1 MAKGKSS
8 VGFWLLIGTL
18 VVGGGVGI
26 YFLLRKPKDETTD
39 DNLDEKKDDTNIPII
54 KDDSGN
60 GGGSQEKPKSS
71 APSELNTADKIKAFQ
86 NYVLNTKN
94 DVTILGGSG
103 ADGKW
108 GANSQK
114 AWDKYGTGFKQ
125 SPTFKGFT
133 TVVSQDAK
141 ERIIAF
147 AKGSDK
153 ATSKYLNNANQDF
166 VKKWAE
172 TIGKDKTA
180 FIWANQVY
188 RTKTGE
194 RVMDYNPLIF
204 NLKTSKVAT
213 LRASASKDSAG
224 TGIKAGEELGK
235 GGDIKFNNPYL
246 YIYLP
251 NKKKWIASI
260 NVKKASSSFTGGE
273 EEIWAGFDNNF
284 DVSFR

>member
-26 YFLLRKPKDETTD
+26 YFLLRKPKEETADE
-39 DNLDEKKDDTNIPII
+39 NLDEKKEDIVVPTITTR
-54 KDDSGN
+54 DDSGT
-60 GGGSQEKPKSS
+60 QTKPKSS

-108 GANSQK
+108 GSNSQK
-114 AWDKYGTGFKQ
+114 AWDKYGSDFKK
-125 SPTFKGFT
+125 SPTYKGIT
-133 TVVSQDAK
+133 TVVSADAK
-141 ERIIAF
+141 KRILDF
-147 AKGSDK
+147 ATGSK
-153 ATSKYLNNANQDF
+153 AKSSYLNSANQDF

-204 NLKTSKVAT
+204 NLKTSKDAT

-224 TGIKAGEELGK
+224 TGIKAGQELGK

>member
-26 YFLLRKPKDETTD
+26 YFLLRKPKEETADE
-39 DNLDEKKDDTNIPII
+39 NLDEKKDDTNIPII
-54 KDDSGN
+54 KDDSGS

-114 AWDKYGTGFKQ
+114 AWDKYGSDFKKT
-125 SPTFKGFT
+125 PDFKGIT
-133 TVVSQDAK
+133 TVVSADAK
-141 ERIIAF
+141 KRILDF
-147 AKGSDK
+147 ATGNKSK
-153 ATSKYLNNANQDF
+153 ASYLNSANQDF

-172 TIGKDKTA
+172 TIGKERTA

>member
-1 MAKGKSS
+1 
-8 VGFWLLIGTL
+8 
-18 VVGGGVGI
+18 
-26 YFLLRKPKDETTD
+26 
-39 DNLDEKKDDTNIPII
+39 
-54 KDDSGN
+54 
-60 GGGSQEKPKSS
+60 
-71 APSELNTADKIKAFQ
+71 LN
-86 NYVLNTKN
+86 VKN
-94 DVTILGGSG
+94 DVSILGGSG

-108 GANSQK
+108 GTNSQK

-172 TIGKDKTA
+172 TIGKERTA

-204 NLKTSKVAT
+204 NLKTSKDAT

-224 TGIKAGEELGK
+224 TGIKAGQELGK

>member
-1 MAKGKSS
+1 MAKSKSS

-26 YFLLRKPKDETTD
+26 YFLLRKPKEETADE
-39 DNLDEKKDDTNIPII
+39 NLDEKKEDIVVPTITTR
-54 KDDSGN
+54 DDSG
-60 GGGSQEKPKSS
+60 SQTKPKSS

-108 GANSQK
+108 GSNSQK
-114 AWDKYGTGFKQ
+114 AWDKYGSDFKKT
-125 SPTFKGFT
+125 PDFKGIT
-133 TVVSQDAK
+133 TVVSADAK
-141 ERIIAF
+141 KRILDF
-147 AKGSDK
+147 ATGNKSK
-153 ATSKYLNNANQDF
+153 ASYLNSANQDF

-172 TIGKDKTA
+172 TIGKERTA

-204 NLKTSKVAT
+204 NLKTSKDAT

-224 TGIKAGEELGK
+224 TGIKAGQELGK
-235 GGDIKFNNPYL
+235 GGDVKFSNPYL

-273 EEIWAGFDNNF
+273 EEIWAVFDNNF

>member
-26 YFLLRKPKDETTD
+26 YFLLRKPKEETADE
-39 DNLDEKKDDTNIPII
+39 NLDEKKEDIVVPTITTR
-54 KDDSGN
+54 DDSG
-60 GGGSQEKPKSS
+60 SQTKPKSS

-108 GANSQK
+108 GSNSQK
-114 AWDKYGTGFKQ
+114 AWDKYGSDFKK
-125 SPTFKGFT
+125 SPTYKGIT
-133 TVVSQDAK
+133 TVVSADAK
-141 ERIIAF
+141 KRILDF
-147 AKGSDK
+147 ATGSK
-153 ATSKYLNNANQDF
+153 AKESYLNGANQDF

-204 NLKTSKVAT
+204 NLKTSKDAT

-260 NVKKASSSFTGGE
+260 NVKKSSSSFTGGE

>member
-26 YFLLRKPKDETTD
+26 YFLLRKPKEETADE
-39 DNLDEKKDDTNIPII
+39 NLDEKKEDIVVPTITTR
-54 KDDSGN
+54 DDSG
-60 GGGSQEKPKSS
+60 SQTKPKSS

-108 GANSQK
+108 GSNSQK
-114 AWDKYGTGFKQ
+114 AWEKYGSDFKKT
-125 SPTFKGFT
+125 PDFKGIT
-133 TVVSQDAK
+133 TVVSADAK
-141 ERIIAF
+141 KRILDF
-147 AKGSDK
+147 ATGSK
-153 ATSKYLNNANQDF
+153 AKSSYLNSANQDF

-204 NLKTSKVAT
+204 NLKTSKDAT

-224 TGIKAGEELGK
+224 TGIKAGQELGK
-235 GGDIKFNNPYL
+235 GGDVKFSNPYL